1 MKTLVVSYSE
11 AKQLLPMHECIDVM
25 ADALA
30 GLARGE
36 AEMPLRTIFRP
47 PEVRGVMA
55 MMPSFRRGEA
65 PLFGL
70 KAICVFPHNAAI
82 GKDAHQGG
90 VLLFSGETGEL
101 LAVVNASAITE
112 IRTAAVSA
120 VATRALARED
130 ASELAIIG
138 AGVQAR
144 SHLEA
149 IACVRPIKRVRVAA
163 RTFESAQRFAQ
174 EMGVGGRGL
183 GVGKEES
190 EAGREDA
197 RQEVARN
204 NLGFGSEDER
214 RELRLGLRE
223 DYRPT
228 TPNILPPTPGHATPY
243 APHPTPLIE
252 AVESSEAAVRNAD
265 IIVTATTS
273 FTPVVR
279 REWVSQGAHIN
290 AVGTY
295 SFKARELDTATMA
308 DATLFVD
315 RRESALNE
323 AGDYV
328 IAAAEGAFGPEHI
341 RAELGEVLVGHHPG
355 RTSSEEIT
363 VFKSLGLAIE
373 DLASAAHVYAKAQEQ
388 AAGTWV
394 EFG

>member
-1 MKTLVVSYSE
+1 MLILNYDEV
-11 AKQLLPMHECIDVM
+11 KQLLPMHECIDVM
-25 ADALA
+25 TDALSA
-30 GLARGE
+30 LARGE

-47 PEVRGVMA
+47 QDVRGVMA
-55 MMPSFRRGEA
+55 MMPSFRQGDA

-70 KAICVFPHNAAI
+70 KAICVFPDNAAI

-120 VATRALARED
+120 VATRVLARED

-149 IACVRPIKRVRVAA
+149 IACVRPIKRARIAA
-163 RTFESAQRFAQ
+163 RRFEKAQLLVE
-174 EMGVGGRGL
+174 EMQPKFEFEIAAVQT
-183 GVGKEES
+183 S
-190 EAGREDA
+190 E
-197 RQEVARN
+197 
-204 NLGFGSEDER
+204 
-214 RELRLGLRE
+214 
-223 DYRPT
+223 
-228 TPNILPPTPGHATPY
+228 
-243 APHPTPLIE
+243 E
-252 AVESSEAAVRNAD
+252 AVRGAE

-273 FTPVVR
+273 FEPVVR
-279 REWVSQGAHIN
+279 REWISTGVHLN

-295 SFKARELDTATMA
+295 SFKARELDTATVA

-341 RAELGEVLVGHHPG
+341 RAELGEVLIGSHPG
-355 RTSSEEIT
+355 RTSKDEIT

-373 DLASAAHVYAKAQEQ
+373 DLASAAHVYEKGKQQQ
-388 AAGTWV
+388 AGSWV
-394 EFG
+394 EFD